1 MEHRI
6 VWVHGIGDH
15 LAGYSAPW
23 EQSFNTHLSLAHE
36 SYVEVVWETV
46 FDNARRAL
54 SRERRGTGAPIRLTQ
69 REQLAEAEIREQV
82 KAILAARA
90 SAFVEA
96 SAPAPTA
103 SRSARSA
110 ARESIE
116 WSDIQRA
123 GRRRAASDGAASRGA
138 VLDGAAP
145 ARGLFDVFSLIDEY
159 IGDFASYLASS
170 RVRAAVQEEA
180 KKILRPF
187 ATGDFKVSIVSH
199 SWGTVVA
206 YDALLDL
213 EQEVPD
219 LRIANLFTLG
229 SPLWAVRFFL
239 EDRSGR
245 KPGGLDHWT
254 NVNAR
259 GDLIGSWLRPAFDV
273 DQDHQ
278 VPAFG
283 DGAAHSSYFVDGNA
297 AVQRD
302 IVAST
307 VLA

>member
-1 MEHRI
+1 MEHRV

-46 FDNARRAL
+46 FDNARRAM

-69 REQLAEAEIREQV
+69 REHLAEAEIREQL
-82 KAILAARA
+82 KAILTARA
-90 SAFVEA
+90 SALVEA
-96 SAPAPTA
+96 SAPAPSA
-103 SRSARSA
+103 GRSGRA
-110 ARESIE
+110 AAGETIE
-116 WSDIQRA
+116 WSAIQRA
-123 GRRRAASDGAASRGA
+123 GRRRAARQGAAREGA
-138 VLDGAAP
+138 TLQF
-145 ARGLFDVFSLIDEY
+145 GLFDVFSLIDEY
-159 IGDFASYLASS
+159 IGDFATYLASP

-187 ATGDFKVSIVSH
+187 ATGDFTVSVVAH

-213 EQEVPD
+213 EQETPD
-219 LRIANLFTLG
+219 LRVANLFTLG

-245 KPGGLDHWT
+245 KPGNLGHWT

-283 DGAAHSSYFVDGNA
+283 DGDAHSSYFVDGNL

-302 IVAST
+302 IVAAT
-307 VLA
+307 ILA